1 MAITG
6 KDIMDRVSSIQGT
19 KSKDVV
25 YQRNQAT
32 ISGAFVG
39 MIIGIYVGYT
49 KKKNMLVAGAL
60 GAIGGAVV
68 IRLFT
73 PKD

>member
-6 KDIMDRVSSIQGT
+6 KDIMSKVSSIQGT

-39 MIIGIYVGYT
+39 MIIGVYIGHT
-49 KKKNMLVAGAL
+49 RKKNMLVAGAL
-60 GAIGGAVV
+60 GAIGGVV
-68 IRLFT
+68 IVRLFT
-73 PKD
+73 PKE

>member
-1 MAITG
+1 MSTTG

-39 MIIGIYVGYT
+39 MVIGLYIGHT
-49 KKKNMLVAGAL
+49 RKKNMLVAGAL
-60 GAIGGAVV
+60 GAIGGAII

-73 PKD
+73 PKS